1 MLPTV
6 RVTVQRLS
14 LRWRVAA
21 AFGLGLALVM
31 SVLGIATWN
40 LTTGYM
46 LDQREQSTTRQSEVN
61 VGLVD
66 KALAEHSDTLD
77 DLLTGLAS
85 GPDSSIL
92 LSRPDG
98 WLTSGRQIEPT
109 TIPIALLDSARDGVA
124 ARQRFL
130 ADGVP
135 VMAIATPVGNGDS
148 IYVELYPL
156 LELDRTFRYLS
167 FLLITGTVVAALFG
181 VALGAWT
188 SKRAL
193 RPLAA
198 LRGAASRVA
207 RGDLTTRLPHQNDP
221 DLAPLATSFNTTTEQ
236 LEQRVRRDK
245 RFAAD
250 VSHELRSPLTTM
262 VNVTQVMVRRQD
274 TMHPTARQALGLLG
288 SELNRFQRMVVDLL
302 EISRADHEDQ
312 EPAELVDLGALVRNV
327 LDSRGNSGLRAEI
340 DQEAPLVSADRRRID
355 RVVSN
360 LLDNADRYGGGTVA
374 VTVRRNGDR
383 ARIEVDDAGSG
394 VPPAL
399 RERIFE
405 RFARGLHA
413 GRRDR
418 ETGSGL
424 GLAIVADHVH
434 RHGGSVWVEDRP
446 GGGARFV
453 VELPEA
459 TA

>member
-1 MLPTV
+1 M
-6 RVTVQRLS
+6 RATVQRLS
-14 LRWRVAA
+14 LRWRVAV

-31 SVLGIATWN
+31 TVLGVATWN

-46 LDQREQSTTRQSEVN
+46 LDQREQSTARQSEVN

-66 KALAEHSDTLD
+66 KALAEQSDTLN

-92 LSRPDG
+92 LLRPGG
-98 WLTSGRQIEPT
+98 WLTSGRQIAPT
-109 TIPIALLDSARDGVA
+109 AVPVALLDSARSGVA
-124 ARQRFL
+124 ARQRFT

-135 VMAIATPVGNGDS
+135 VLAIATPVGNGDS
-148 IYVELYPL
+148 VYVELYPL

-167 FLLITGTVVAALFG
+167 ILLIAGTVVAALFG
-181 VALGAWT
+181 AVLGAWT

-198 LRGAASRVA
+198 LREAASRVA
-207 RGDLTTRLPHQNDP
+207 RGDLTTRLPHQEDP

-262 VNVTQVMVRRQD
+262 VTATEVLVRRQD
-274 TMHPTARQALGLLG
+274 TMHPTARKALSLLG
-288 SELNRFQRMVVDLL
+288 SELHRFQRMVVDLL
-302 EISRADHEDQ
+302 EISRADQEDEGQ
-312 EPAELVDLGALVRNV
+312 VELVDLGALVHNV
-327 LDSRGNSGLRAEI
+327 LDSRNESSTRVVI
-340 DQEAPLVSADRRRID
+340 DQGTPLVSADRRRID
-355 RVVSN
+355 RVVTN
-360 LLDNADRYGGGTVA
+360 LLDNADRYGGGAIA
-374 VTVRRNGDR
+374 VTVRRHGDR
-383 ARIEVDDAGSG
+383 ARVEVDDAGSG

-459 TA
+459 IP

>member
-1 MLPTV
+1 MLATV
-6 RVTVQRLS
+6 RRLS

-21 AFGLGLALVM
+21 AFGVGLALVM
-31 SVLGIATWN
+31 TVLGVATWN

-46 LDQREQSTTRQSEVN
+46 LDQREQSTARQSEVN
-61 VGLVD
+61 VDLVD
-66 KALAEHSDTLD
+66 KALAEHADDLD

-98 WLTSGRQIEPT
+98 WLTSGRQIDPAVV
-109 TIPIALLDSARDGVA
+109 PAALLDSARHGIA
-124 ARQRFL
+124 ARQRFT
-130 ADGVP
+130 ADGIP
-135 VMAIATPVGNGDS
+135 VLAIATPVGDGGS

-167 FLLITGTVVAALFG
+167 ILLITGTVVAALFG
-181 VALGAWT
+181 AALGIWT
-188 SKRAL
+188 GKRAL

-262 VNVTQVMVRRQD
+262 VNATEVMVRRQD
-274 TMHPTARQALGLLG
+274 TMHPTARKALGLLG
-288 SELNRFQRMVVDLL
+288 SELHRFQRMVVDLL
-302 EISRADHEDQ
+302 DISRADQED
-312 EPAELVDLGALVRNV
+312 EGPVELVDLGALVLNV
-327 LDSRGNSGLRAEI
+327 LGSRDGSSARVEI
-340 DQEAPLVSADRRRID
+340 DEEAPLVSADRRRID
-355 RVVSN
+355 RVVTN
-360 LLDNADRYGGGTVA
+360 LLDNADRYGGGAVA
-374 VTVRRNGDR
+374 VTVRRRDDR

-434 RHGGSVWVEDRP
+434 RHGGTVWVEDRP

-459 TA
+459 TS